1 MFGAPI
7 DAWYVWIGLVAVG
20 GAALGIAS
28 TLPAAVPPDADGAAR
43 TVGSVAAS
51 DHAAV
56 GRHPLPNAES
66 IRVGSDSISL
76 RGPGGTEH
84 AAFGYGPVTPVP
96 PDSKLRRVLDGH
108 PPGAV
113 FGSEPAFEA
122 ALERAAADEPTW
134 RPAGSLTARRVS
146 WRGTDAVLVG

>member
-20 GAALGIAS
+20 GAAVGVAGA
-28 TLPAAVPPDADGAAR
+28 LPAAVPPDASGAAR
-43 TVGSVAAS
+43 TVDGVAAS

-56 GRHPLPNAES
+56 GRHPLSNADS
-66 IRVGSDSISL
+66 IRLGSDSVSL

-96 PDSKLRRVLDGH
+96 PDSKLRELLEGH
-108 PPGAV
+108 PPESV
-113 FGSEPAFEA
+113 FDTRGAFEA
-122 ALERAAADEPTW
+122 AVERAAAGEPDW
-134 RPAGSLTARRVS
+134 RRAESLTARRVR
-146 WRGTDAVLVG
+146 WGETDAVLVG